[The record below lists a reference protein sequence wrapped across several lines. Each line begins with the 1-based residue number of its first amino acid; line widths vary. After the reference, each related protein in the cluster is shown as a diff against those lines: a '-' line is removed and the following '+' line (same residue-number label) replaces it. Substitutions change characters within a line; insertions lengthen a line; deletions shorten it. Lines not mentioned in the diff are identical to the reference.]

1 MLLQIITVPMVT
13 QYYIFTLYYRKSK
26 YLKLKKKLK
35 VPENNNR
42 QKSLIVSLDNRNATL
57 LLTYLNK
64 SESKRGLN
72 KLKNSL
78 KFDHQGQ
85 VVQNKIK
92 LTQD

>member
-13 QYYIFTLYYRKSK
+13 QYYIFTLYYLKSK
-26 YLKLKKKLK
+26 YLKLKKILK

-72 KLKNSL
+72 KFKNSL
-78 KFDHQGQ
+78 
-85 VVQNKIK
+85 I
-92 LTQD
+92 